1 MKNGATRTE
10 LMAIP
15 IVLVL
20 AGIGIALM
28 IASVKGV
35 WAWLFVG
42 AAGVVLAAAVI
53 ARQAKK
59 NPHPAAAT
67 RAPGPAAAAGSATAA
82 GDGQYR
88 VLVIADESCVDPAFA
103 ACLVE
108 HAAGR
113 TLEALVIA
121 PALGSRIA
129 RWTDDESQY
138 VDARKHLDE
147 TVVALAAAGV
157 TARGETGADD
167 PLQAADDGV
176 REFAPSE
183 IVFVT
188 RTGTHTDWA
197 ERGVIETAKTR
208 YAAAVSHIELP
219 FA

>member
-1 MKNGATRTE
+1 MKNGSTRTE

-20 AGIGIALM
+20 FGIGLVLA
-28 IASVKGV
+28 IASESGI

-42 AAGVVLAAAVI
+42 AAGVVLAVALI
-53 ARQAKK
+53 ARYAKK

-67 RAPGPAAAAGSATAA
+67 PAPARVEGPGAAGRGGA
-82 GDGQYR
+82 YR
-88 VLVIADESCVDPAFA
+88 VLVIADESCVDRAFCDGLA
-103 ACLVE
+103 E

-113 TLEALVIA
+113 EVEVLVIA

-138 VDARKHLDE
+138 VDARKHLGE
-147 TVVALAAAGV
+147 TVAALGAAGI
-157 TARGETGADD
+157 TATGETGADD

-188 RTGTHTDWA
+188 RPGTHTDWA
-197 ERGVIETAKTR
+197 ERGVIETARTR
-208 YAAAVSHIELP
+208 YDVTVSHIEIP
-219 FA
+219 SP

>member
-1 MKNGATRTE
+1 MNKDSTRTE

-20 AGIGIALM
+20 FGIGLALF

-35 WAWLFVG
+35 WTWLFVG
-42 AAGVVLAAAVI
+42 AAVVVLAAAVI
-53 ARQAKK
+53 ARYAKK

-67 RAPGPAAAAGSATAA
+67 PAPRPATVAGSVSGTTDAP
-82 GDGQYR
+82 YR

-103 ACLVE
+103 AGLAG

-113 TLEALVIA
+113 TVEALVIA

-129 RWTDDESQY
+129 RWTNDDSPY

-147 TVVALAAAGV
+147 TVAALLTAGI
-157 TARGETGADD
+157 TATGETGADD

-176 REFAPSE
+176 REFGPSE

-188 RTGTHTDWA
+188 RSGTQTDWA
-197 ERGVIETAKTR
+197 ERGVIETAKAR
-208 YAAAVSHIELP
+208 YSVAVSHIEIP
-219 FA
+219 AP

>member
-1 MKNGATRTE
+1 VVKNDSTRTE

-20 AGIGIALM
+20 FGIGLVLF
-28 IASVKGV
+28 IASAKGL

-53 ARQAKK
+53 ARYAKK

-67 RAPGPAAAAGSATAA
+67 PAPARVAGSATLV
-82 GDGQYR
+82 GDGPYR
-88 VLVIADESCVDPAFA
+88 VLVIADESCVDPAFCVRLA
-103 ACLVE
+103 E
-108 HAAGR
+108 HASGR
-113 TLEALVIA
+113 TVEVLVIA

-147 TVVALAAAGV
+147 TVAALAVAGI
-157 TARGETGADD
+157 TATGETGADD

-188 RTGTHTDWA
+188 RSGTHTDWA
-197 ERGVIETAKTR
+197 ERGVIETARTR
-208 YAAAVSHIELP
+208 YSADVSHIELP
-219 FA
+219 FP